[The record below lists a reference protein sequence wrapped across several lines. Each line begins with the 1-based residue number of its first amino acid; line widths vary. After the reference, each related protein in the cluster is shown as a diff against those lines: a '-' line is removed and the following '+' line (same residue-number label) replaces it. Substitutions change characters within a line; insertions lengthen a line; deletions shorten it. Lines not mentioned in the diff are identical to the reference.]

1 MNTVNKKLKEAYKET
16 RRPMGIFLIR
26 NAVTDR
32 VFVAWGV
39 NLAGIM
45 NRQRF
50 ALKAGSHP
58 NKELQRDWNKLG
70 SKSFEFEIVEQRTP
84 PDEPGFDEKAEL
96 EFMEQFWLERLQPFG
111 KRGYNQRKLSREELL
126 RLMSSRSRE
135 A

>member
-1 MNTVNKKLKEAYKET
+1 
-16 RRPMGIFLIR
+16 MGIFLIR

-32 VFVAWGV
+32 VFVASGL

-45 NRQRF
+45 NRHRF
-50 ALKAGSHP
+50 ALKAGSHA

-96 EFMEQFWLERLQPFG
+96 EFMERFWLERLQPFEE
-111 KRGYNQRKLSREELL
+111 RGYNQRKLSREELL
-126 RLMSSRSRE
+126 RLISSRSRE